1 MAKSNEIKMISKN
14 RRARHDYNI
23 VETYEA
29 GVVLT
34 GTEVKSLRLGNT
46 SLSESYITV
55 MNGELFVIGWHIAPY
70 EQGDRENVDSLRRRK
85 LLMHKKEIHRL
96 MGQVQQEGL
105 SLIPL
110 SVYFS
115 RGYVKMDVALS
126 KGKKL
131 YDKRETKKKQDQERQ
146 IRSSLRRDY

>member
-1 MAKSNEIKMISKN
+1 MAKSNEIKIISKN

-70 EQGDRENVDSLRRRK
+70 EQGNRENVDSLRRRK

-115 RGYVKMDVALS
+115 RGYVKMEVALA

-146 IRSSLRRDY
+146 IRSRLRRDY

>member
-70 EQGDRENVDSLRRRK
+70 EQGNRENVDSLRRRK

-115 RGYVKMDVALS
+115 RGYVKMEVALA

-146 IRSSLRRDY
+146 IRSSLRRDD

>member
-1 MAKSNEIKMISKN
+1 MAKSNEIKIISKN

-55 MNGELFVIGWHIAPY
+55 MNGELFVIGGRPRKNKTRRGKSGPGFA
-70 EQGDRENVDSLRRRK
+70 ETTEN
-85 LLMHKKEIHRL
+85 
-96 MGQVQQEGL
+96 
-105 SLIPL
+105 
-110 SVYFS
+110 
-115 RGYVKMDVALS
+115 
-126 KGKKL
+126 
-131 YDKRETKKKQDQERQ
+131 
-146 IRSSLRRDY
+146 

>member
-70 EQGDRENVDSLRRRK
+70 EQGNRENVDSLRRRK

-115 RGYVKMDVALS
+115 RGYVKVEVALA

>member
-1 MAKSNEIKMISKN
+1 MAKSNEIKIISKN
-14 RRARHDYNI
+14 RRARHDYHI
-23 VETYEA
+23 VESYEA

-55 MNGELFVIGWHIAPY
+55 MDDELFVIGWHIAPY
-70 EQGDRENVDSLRRRK
+70 EQGNRENVDSLRRRK

-96 MGQVQQEGL
+96 MGKVQQDGL

-110 SVYFS
+110 SLYFS
-115 RGYVKMDVALS
+115 RGYVKMEIALA

-146 IRSSLRRDY
+146 IRSNLRRDY

>member
-70 EQGDRENVDSLRRRK
+70 EQGNRENVDSLRRRK

-115 RGYVKMDVALS
+115 RGYVKMEVALA

>member
-70 EQGDRENVDSLRRRK
+70 EQGNRENVDSLRRRK

-115 RGYVKMDVALS
+115 RGYVKVEVALA

-131 YDKRETKKKQDQERQ
+131 YDKRITRCDIISKYRLSE
-146 IRSSLRRDY
+146 

>member
-1 MAKSNEIKMISKN
+1 MAKSNEIKIISKN
-14 RRARHDYNI
+14 RRARHDYHI

-70 EQGDRENVDSLRRRK
+70 EQGNRENVDSLRRRK

-115 RGYVKMDVALS
+115 RGYVKMEVALA